1 MLQCTSE
8 IEKAQPQFWPTLEN
22 KKPAAAAGVW
32 GQGGVVGEGAAGGGW
47 PNNQKKGKA
56 SKMDKH
62 FPNLLDTIEV
72 EEQDNNNNNNS
83 GSEAIA
89 AASTSSTANL
99 VPGQMAK
106 SGAGPKGSAP
116 HQQSSSKK
124 VQPKKK
130 QQLLLFATGMNFNRN

>member
-72 EEQDNNNNNNS
+72 EEQDNNNNNS
-83 GSEAIA
+83 GCEAIA

-116 HQQSSSKK
+116 HQQASSKK